1 MVGCAMKQQQPVFSI
16 TRRGFV
22 RLVGGAAA
30 VWPGATLAQR
40 SAVPTVGYVYVG
52 SESGGH
58 FVDSFRKGLGEADYV
73 EGRNVTIHYRWAEN
87 QVERIADIMA
97 ELVRDRVAAIVTP
110 GSLAATRVARAASPT
125 TPVVFGI
132 GGDPVSLGLVAR
144 LNQPGGNVTG
154 VTFLN
159 TELGRKRLAILQ
171 ELVPEASR
179 LAVLVNRNSP
189 AAETTIADVK
199 SSGRQVDTLYA
210 TNSAEIDAAF
220 ASLKQKPADA
230 LVVAPDV
237 LFANNRKQTVALAAA
252 QRIPAIYG
260 ARDFPDIGGLMS
272 YGDNR
277 SESYRQLGIYTG
289 RILNG
294 EKPADLPVMRAAKF
308 EFIINLRTA
317 TSLGIKI
324 PRTLLGF
331 ASEVI
336 G

>member
-1 MVGCAMKQQQPVFSI
+1 MSDRNPAGTSWTHSARVSARPTTWRAVTSPSTTDGQKIKSSGLPTSWPSWCATGS
-16 TRRGFV
+16 RRS
-22 RLVGGAAA
+22 LPLA
-30 VWPGATLAQR
+30 VWQQR
-40 SAVPTVGYVYVG
+40 
-52 SESGGH
+52 
-58 FVDSFRKGLGEADYV
+58 
-73 EGRNVTIHYRWAEN
+73 
-87 QVERIADIMA
+87 
-97 ELVRDRVAAIVTP
+97 
-110 GSLAATRVARAASPT
+110 RVARAASPT

-277 SESYRQLGIYTG
+277 SEVISPARDLYRPNPQWREAG
-289 RILNG
+289 RFAGDAGG
-294 EKPADLPVMRAAKF
+294 EIRVHHQSADGDFARHQNSTDAA
-308 EFIINLRTA
+308 RV
-317 TSLGIKI
+317 
-324 PRTLLGF
+324 RQ
-331 ASEVI
+331 
-336 G
+336 